1 MPFLWRERASTAH
14 NPLADA
20 LHSRC
25 ALIYNAP
32 VHPLA
37 KTSPQHAR
45 MSSTKNP
52 YESPKTRPDGPGSSA
67 PDLSNIGLKLSVMM
81 FLEFFIWG
89 AWLPPSFGFF
99 DKGGLG
105 FTDPEQNA
113 LNLAFPISA
122 ILAMFFANQFVDRMF
137 AAERFLAVSHLIGG
151 LAMLGF
157 GAAAWLTFSGEGQ
170 QPTYWIFFAC
180 MAVHCLF
187 YVPTISVTNTLAFA
201 NLKDPQKDFGPVRL
215 WGTIGWIAASWP
227 FIFILTDWAK
237 VPGMQEAGGF
247 IPWLGNVFGT
257 PLTGAAL
264 NQGKSWAF
272 IVAGVASLI
281 LAGFSLTLPHTPP
294 KRNVGGENQF
304 AFVETLKLLKYPFIA
319 VLFLVTF
326 IDATV
331 HDGFFFFA
339 FTYLEKVGVPSNW
352 IQPAMS
358 VGQIA
363 EIATMAF
370 LGYVLK
376 RFGWRTTMIIGVL
389 GHAVRFAVFAL
400 FPNPYMAV
408 AVNILHGIC
417 YAFFFAT
424 LYIFVD
430 EFFPKDA
437 RTSAQGLFNF
447 LVLGM
452 GPIAS
457 RFIWRDLQSRFTSPD
472 GVVNY
477 QQLLLIPSAI
487 AIVAAGLLLVG
498 FHPPKKPVPE
508 SVGH

>member
-1 MPFLWRERASTAH
+1 
-14 NPLADA
+14 
-20 LHSRC
+20 
-25 ALIYNAP
+25 
-32 VHPLA
+32 
-37 KTSPQHAR
+37 
-45 MSSTKNP
+45 MSKNP
-52 YESPKTRPDGPGSSA
+52 YDSPQTTGESFDKPAGHDLPG
-67 PDLSNIGLKLSVMM
+67 IRWKLSVMM

-99 DKGGLG
+99 GSGGLG
-105 FTDPEQNA
+105 FELWQQHL
-113 LNLAFPISA
+113 LNFAFPVSA
-122 ILAMFFANQFVDRMF
+122 ILAMFFANQFADRNF

-151 LAMLGF
+151 LAILGF
-157 GAAAWLTFSGEGQ
+157 GIAAWLSFNSEAAK
-170 QPTYWIFFAC
+170 PSYWIFCAC

-187 YVPTISVTNTLAFA
+187 FVPTMSVTNTLAFA

-227 FIFILTDWAK
+227 FIFILTDWAN
-237 VPGMQEAGGF
+237 VPSMEEAGSF
-247 IPWLGNVFGT
+247 VTWLGAALGT
-257 PLTGAAL
+257 PLSGAAL

-272 IVAGVASLI
+272 IVSGIASLL
-281 LAGFSLTLPHTPP
+281 LAGFSLALPHTPP
-294 KRNVGGENQF
+294 KRV
-304 AFVETLKLLKYPFIA
+304 VEGDKALAWLEAMKLLKYPFIA

-326 IDATV
+326 IDAMV
-331 HDGFFFFA
+331 HDGFFFYA
-339 FTYLEKVGVPSNW
+339 FTYLGKVGVPDNW

-376 RFGWRTTMIIGVL
+376 NLGWRYTMVLGVL
-389 GHAVRFAVFAL
+389 GHALRFAVFAL
-400 FPNPYMAV
+400 VPDPYMAV
-408 AVNILHGIC
+408 GINVLHGIC

-447 LVLGM
+447 LILGL

-457 RFIWRDLQSRFTSPD
+457 RFLWGNLQERFTVD
-472 GVVNY
+472 KVVQY
-477 QQLLLIPSAI
+477 DRLLLIPSAI
-487 AIVAAGLLLVG
+487 AVVAALLLLFA
-498 FHPPKKPVPE
+498 FHPPAKPVPE

>member
-1 MPFLWRERASTAH
+1 MNGIRW
-14 NPLADA
+14 
-20 LHSRC
+20 
-25 ALIYNAP
+25 
-32 VHPLA
+32 
-37 KTSPQHAR
+37 
-45 MSSTKNP
+45 
-52 YESPKTRPDGPGSSA
+52 
-67 PDLSNIGLKLSVMM
+67 KLSVMM

-89 AWLPPSFGFF
+89 AWLPLSFSYFGAT
-99 DKGGLG
+99 GLNFEG
-105 FTDPEQNA
+105 WQQDL
-113 LNLAFPISA
+113 LNFAFPVAA
-122 ILAMFFANQFVDRMF
+122 ILAMFFANQFVDRNF
-137 AAERFLAVSHLIGG
+137 AAERFLAVSQLIGG

-157 GAAAWLTFSGEGQ
+157 GYLAWSHFSSGNEG
-170 QPTYWIFFAC
+170 PAPNFWLYFAL

-187 YVPTISVTNTLAFA
+187 YVPTFSVTNALAFA

-227 FIFILTDWAK
+227 FIFLLVDWDK
-237 VPGMQEAGGF
+237 VNAAETNGF
-247 IPWLGNVFGT
+247 VEWLGLALGT
-257 PLTGAAL
+257 ALTGTAL
-264 NQGKSWAF
+264 NTGKAWAF
-272 IVAGVASLI
+272 IVSGFAAIL

-294 KRNVGGENQF
+294 KPIKHGENSL
-304 AFVETLKLLKYPFIA
+304 AWLEAMKLLKHPFLL
-319 VLFLVTF
+319 VLFIVTF

-363 EIATMAF
+363 EIVTMAG

-376 RFGWRTTMIIGVL
+376 TLGWRYTMIVGIL
-389 GHAVRFAVFAL
+389 GHALRFAVFAFL
-400 FPNPYMAV
+400 PDPIFV
-408 AVNILHGIC
+408 VGVNIVHGIC

-447 LVLGM
+447 LIFGM

-457 RFIWRDLQSRFTSPD
+457 RFVWRSVQDSFTTD

-477 QQLLLIPSAI
+477 SSMFLVPSGTAL
-487 AIVAAGLLLVG
+487 VAAVLLFLF
-498 FHPPKKPVPE
+498 FHPPKVALPE
-508 SVGH
+508 TVGH